1 MTHGG
6 GALEDVPTTLSSI
19 EKGEG
24 EEEVENPFEIVTHE
38 SVEISE
44 DDLHAYWSTDEDKAE
59 RNSEIKEEVASLE
72 KSQEFQKLLEAE
84 GEKIAKEYLEEVEEA
99 SARWTMPIRNW
110 IPAMN
115 RFAIEYED
123 RFDIE
128 ENKVTQNK

>member
-1 MTHGG
+1 MG

-72 KSQEFQKLLEAE
+72 NSPEFKKLAEAK

-99 SARWTMPIRNW
+99 MQEGRISLGSYIGMGSK
-110 IPAMN
+110 
-115 RFAIEYED
+115 
-123 RFDIE
+123 E
-128 ENKVTQNK
+128 EECETHRKRVCQ